1 MAQCNRGGWEGE
13 SVVLILFFLTQYCW
27 VSGPPITAALLRV
40 QLTINM
46 RFISYWLAT
55 ILSPPIGWVFRVWNI
70 LNRANFLAHV
80 SHSCNTSRN
89 LKVQIVGILSLQA
102 ISIETHSLI
111 ITREQMTL
119 TLSIVLS
126 QYFLP
131 YWDVNDESTFS
142 IELYRYFWLDF
153 KFDQIKNIDVNEVFT

>member
-1 MAQCNRGGWEGE
+1 
-13 SVVLILFFLTQYCW
+13 
-27 VSGPPITAALLRV
+27 
-40 QLTINM
+40 
-46 RFISYWLAT
+46 
-55 ILSPPIGWVFRVWNI
+55 
-70 LNRANFLAHV
+70 
-80 SHSCNTSRN
+80 
-89 LKVQIVGILSLQA
+89 
-102 ISIETHSLI
+102 
-111 ITREQMTL
+111 MTL

>member
-1 MAQCNRGGWEGE
+1 M
-13 SVVLILFFLTQYCW
+13 
-27 VSGPPITAALLRV
+27 
-40 QLTINM
+40 
-46 RFISYWLAT
+46 
-55 ILSPPIGWVFRVWNI
+55 
-70 LNRANFLAHV
+70 
-80 SHSCNTSRN
+80 
-89 LKVQIVGILSLQA
+89 KVQIVGILTLQA

-126 QYFLP
+126 QYYLP